1 MLEVKREYNPE
12 VKVMGYITPGIE
24 NSDLWDNNTDKMN
37 KAILADFYQAVEWL
51 LRQGYEEY
59 KEIQSNT
66 INPAQQNAFTPL
78 REYRVKRNGH
88 YKTVKIYHRFFGG
101 CYIEETEL

>member
-12 VKVMGYITPGIE
+12 VKVMGYITPGIKD
-24 NSDLWDNNTDKMN
+24 SDLWDNDIDKMN
-37 KAILADFYQAVEWL
+37 KAILSDFYQAVEWL
-51 LRQGYEEY
+51 LGQGYEEY

-78 REYRVKRNGH
+78 RVYRVKRNGH